1 MSVTVTKDEIAS
13 SFGRILSENCTPQ
26 VIRSIEAGGD
36 HRPLWDALERTGFAD
51 ALVPEELGGA
61 GLSSADAFA
70 IIESCGAH
78 AVPVAFAETMVLRGA
93 LTQRGFV
100 PPSGS
105 LTFVDAAHRRG
116 DGITVGNAVCGKV
129 ADWAIMDIDGGWRL
143 LPTSSATSGRA
154 LFVLDAAL
162 GWPPEALAAAAAV
175 RTDLDLRIVQAFV
188 HAAQLSGA
196 LNEVFMRTL
205 NYANDRKQ
213 FGRSIGTFQA
223 IQHQL
228 SVMAE
233 HVFAARMAAD
243 VSASRSGLSFDRLK
257 TAIAKARAGEAAA
270 EVAALSHSIHGAIG
284 FTQEYDLQLFTRR
297 LHAWRLGAGSESYWH
312 DVVGDLL
319 LRDGEAR
326 SLDFLRRASQLG

>member
-1 MSVTVTKDEIAS
+1 MSVSVMRDEIAS

-26 VIRSIEAGGD
+26 MIRSIEAGGD
-36 HRPLWDALERTGFAD
+36 HRPLWDTLERTGFAD
-51 ALVPEELGGA
+51 ALVPSELGGA

-70 IIESCGAH
+70 IIESCGAN
-78 AVPVAFAETMVLRGA
+78 AVPLAFAETVVLRGA

-105 LTFVDAAHRRG
+105 LTFVDAAHLRG
-116 DGITVGNAVCGKV
+116 DGITVGNVVCGKV
-129 ADWAIMDIDGGWRL
+129 ADWAVMDIDGEWRL
-143 LPTSSATSGRA
+143 LPTGSATVGRA
-154 LFVLDAAL
+154 LFVLDASL

-175 RTDLDLRIVQAFV
+175 STDLDLRIVQAFV

-196 LNEVFMRTL
+196 LNEVFVRTL
-205 NYANDRKQ
+205 NYANERRQ

-223 IQHQL
+223 IQQQL

-243 VSASRSGLSFDRLK
+243 VAASRSGLRFDRLK
-257 TAIAKARAGEAAA
+257 TAIAKARASEAAA

-284 FTQEYDLQLFTRR
+284 FTEEYDLQLFTRR
-297 LHAWRLGAGSESYWH
+297 LYAWRLGAGSESYWH

-319 LRDGEAR
+319 LRDGEPR
-326 SLDFLRRASQLG
+326 SLDFLRQASQLD